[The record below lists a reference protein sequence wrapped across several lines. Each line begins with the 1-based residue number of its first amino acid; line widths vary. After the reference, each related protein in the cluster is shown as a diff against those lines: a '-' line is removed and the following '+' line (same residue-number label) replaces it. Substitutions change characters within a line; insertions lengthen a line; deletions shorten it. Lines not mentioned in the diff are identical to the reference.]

1 MTPDGAITH
10 SRSPFVTLG
19 GMAIVVC
26 SFCGKDQDQ
35 VRKLIAGP
43 TVFICDECV
52 DLCNDIIEE
61 EVDDEVGDSAET
73 TPVGPNLVTPR
84 VVTRYADGEVKVSSA
99 AEMNTVYWVC
109 EGCGWKLGLKPGA
122 TPPTS
127 HSEEIDLGTWPGP
140 LREPPQRDLVP
151 ACTNPKWQ
159 RMFGPPA

>member
-1 MTPDGAITH
+1 MGGESRPLLH
-10 SRSPFVTLG
+10 SLA
-19 GMAIVVC
+19 MLVC
-26 SFCGKDQDQ
+26 SFCGKDQDH

-52 DLCNDIIEE
+52 DLCNDILEAE
-61 EVDDEVGDSAET
+61 TEPFSADAARDSAEST
-73 TPVGPNLVTPR
+73 AVGPNLFTPR
-84 VVTRYADGEVKVSSA
+84 VVTRYVDEAVRPSSA
-99 AEMNTVYWVC
+99 AAVDTIYWIC

-122 TPPTS
+122 APPAT

-159 RMFGPPA
+159 RVSGPS